1 LFSPA
6 HTQGGITGIPAG
18 PLSLALNHT
27 VDLSILGFQV
37 LNAEWDNTPT
47 LVEDVANFNN
57 NTVFYARFCVQ
68 DADLKIQHPEVGDKL
83 VGAEVTVNLK
93 RTGVV
98 QPYYLSHNILE
109 TDESGCTATPHKW
122 PGYRSEFSKF
132 ARFPN
137 ATNWGLRGSL
147 NVSKFFD
154 PRDDVSP
161 AWRPGGYFERAW
173 SGAWTGP
180 YINAGRNWSALIPEI
195 TYMKT
200 RTLAD
205 DPNYDGFDVQV
216 KWKGGSRNN
225 YGGTAVLVDSI
236 RVPNPYA
243 IALLYDYVSE
253 APFGGWVFPY
263 TVLANNKLWIQ
274 IHTAAGVDMDLDG
287 DLSPD
292 VTVDDPNPTML
303 EIMGPFTFSITAFD
317 TVTGTYDITIT
328 ANGVVVVNNATDLAS
343 EIDYVLDIYGT
354 ITIDDALA
362 SIKKHDILNLVLTIP
377 AFRRPSR
384 PRGRRQRRLHDN
396 RISYCQWRALRAGD
410 LARPARNRHDQSTRN
425 RTRPRGKSA
434 NSDRLH
440 RGYTV

>member
-1 LFSPA
+1 V
-6 HTQGGITGIPAG
+6 TRR
-18 PLSLALNHT
+18 
-27 VDLSILGFQV
+27 D
-37 LNAEWDNTPT
+37 
-47 LVEDVANFNN
+47 VEGVANFNN

-68 DADLKIQHPEVGDKL
+68 DADLHIQHPEVGDKL

-93 RTGVV
+93 RTGDV

-109 TDESGCTATPHKW
+109 TDASGCTANPHKW

-147 NVSKFFD
+147 NVSKYFD

-161 AWRPGGYFERAW
+161 VWRPGGYFERAW
-173 SGAWTGP
+173 GGDWTGP
-180 YINAGRNWSALIPEI
+180 YVNAGRNWSALIPEI

-200 RTLAD
+200 RTLTD

-253 APFGGWVFPY
+253 GPFGGWVFPY

-274 IHTAAGVDMDLDG
+274 IHKLKALASVDIDG
-287 DLSPD
+287 DTYD
-292 VTVDDPNPTML
+292 NPNPTML
-303 EIMGPFTFSITAFD
+303 EVMGPFRL
-317 TVTGTYDITIT
+317 TVTDFDSNTGRFTVTID
-328 ANGVVVVNNATDLAS
+328 ADGFVAVNNATD
-343 EIDYVLDIYGT
+343 
-354 ITIDDALA
+354 
-362 SIKKHDILNLVLTIP
+362 
-377 AFRRPSR
+377 R
-384 PRGRRQRRLHDN
+384 RRQLTGH
-396 RISYCQWRALRAGD
+396 
-410 LARPARNRHDQSTRN
+410 
-425 RTRPRGKSA
+425 
-434 NSDRLH
+434 
-440 RGYTV
+440 